1 MPAQAGIQSLK
12 RLFTI
17 LSILNSQGI
26 LSILKKDGAKRHPQ
40 IFNLQSSI
48 FNSDFRIPTSD
59 FRIPP
64 STFPLPNSP
73 TVFPQDFIDHGLC
86 VGGRVGTGT
95 VAAHMGGGLAFYD
108 LQSIGVPGKFGQ
120 TLGIGT

>member
-12 RLFTI
+12 QLFTI

-48 FNSDFRIPTSD
+48 PTSA
-59 FRIPP
+59 FRLPT

-108 LQSIGVPGKFGQ
+108 LQAIGVPGKFGQ